1 MFALTYTVKWLTY
14 TTSREHL
21 RVRPSSIFVTCNVGI
36 RQSEVDMPRL
46 QIVAARALV
55 AALGAVLVL
64 STPAL
69 AQRSDRG
76 VIGGGVTYAQGAALP
91 GATVTVKNEAT
102 GVETVLTT
110 NHAGAYTT
118 APLVLGPYSVTV
130 NLESFKKSVTSG
142 IQ

>member
-1 MFALTYTVKWLTY
+1 MFALTYTVKRLTY
-14 TTSREHL
+14 TANREVL
-21 RVRPSSIFVTCNVGI
+21 RVPPPSILVTCQRGVS
-36 RQSEVDMPRL
+36 RSEVDMPRF

-76 VIGGGVTYAQGAALP
+76 VIGGVVTDAQGAALP

-102 GVETVLTT
+102 GV
-110 NHAGAYTT
+110 
-118 APLVLGPYSVTV
+118 
-130 NLESFKKSVTSG
+130 
-142 IQ
+142 